1 VVEGLVSV
9 IVPAYNAEA
18 FIAEALDS
26 AFEQDFRPLEV
37 IVVDDGST
45 DRTAEIAG
53 RYEVQLLRQPNRG
66 PAAARNAGL
75 ARARGEYIAVLDA
88 DDVWPQDRVSC
99 LVEALRA
106 GAGIAFGLSQIFL
119 TPGQPKPDHFP
130 ERLTEPVQNHMAAMM
145 TRRAVFDLVGGF
157 DEDLRLSEDVDWF
170 MRARDAGVKVVSVD
184 HLVLRYRIHAQNSS
198 RDRAGTQATMLHV
211 LRSSVARRRGQP
223 TESAGE

>member
-18 FIAEALDS
+18 FIAETLDS
-26 AFEQDFRPLEV
+26 AFAQDFRPLEV

-53 RYEVQLLRQPNRG
+53 RYEVQLVRQPNRG

-75 ARARGEYIAVLDA
+75 ARARGDYIAILDA
-88 DDVWPQDRVSC
+88 DDVWPEDRVSC
-99 LVEALRA
+99 LVEALRS
-106 GAGIAFGLSQIFL
+106 GADIAFGLSQIFL
-119 TPGQPKPDHFP
+119 TPGQPKPEHFP
-130 ERLTEPVQNHMAAMM
+130 ERVTEPVQNHMAAMM
-145 TRRAVFDLVGGF
+145 TRRAVFELVGGF

-184 HLVLRYRIHAQNSS
+184 HLVLRYRIHAQNTS
-198 RDRAGTQATMLHV
+198 RDKAGTQSTMLHV
-211 LRSSVARRRGQP
+211 LRSSLARRRGQP
-223 TESAGE
+223 TESPRE